1 MLSSGG
7 EDVLPPTNSAELT
20 YLRAKLA
27 SWPKFS
33 NLVFATAKL
42 HSEGFSVLFLD
53 LVEGVN
59 VNTCFRFLK
68 AVWGRGWDFGA
79 AKASRLH
86 LRGPVQSSISRLMS
100 SVRALEFPRQA

>member
-1 MLSSGG
+1 M
-7 EDVLPPTNSAELT
+7 PPTNSAELT

-59 VNTCFRFLK
+59 VNTCFRILK
-68 AVWGRGWDFGA
+68 AVWRRGWDFGRRQNVEVTSA
-79 AKASRLH
+79 WTSVVVDFEFGVVGASF
-86 LRGPVQSSISRLMS
+86 GVSSPSFE
-100 SVRALEFPRQA
+100 VRVGT